1 MIYVYL
7 TQPIANCHTRPLP
20 ANRHTHTLYL
30 ITVTLQDLSNWS
42 ALLEWILQPCKVMVE
57 TMGLIKEYQI
67 GGTDLKLTSS
77 ASETSIRLS
86 KLAIVGLAYITTPSH
101 PTHHPPT
108 LHHILPGSIYSQNT
122 KCDNSINFPKSGH
135 I

>member
-1 MIYVYL
+1 
-7 TQPIANCHTRPLP
+7 
-20 ANRHTHTLYL
+20 
-30 ITVTLQDLSNWS
+30 
-42 ALLEWILQPCKVMVE
+42 MVE

-86 KLAIVGLAYITTPSH
+86 KLAMVGLAHITTPSH

-108 LHHILPGSIYSQNT
+108 HLTSNT
-122 KCDNSINFPKSGH
+122 KYDNSISFSKSGH